1 MFSERDG
8 KLMFHCPKSIE
19 GSRAYKT
26 ADLDQ
31 ILEAALHYGIDLEH
45 EAYLFWLAR
54 AAVAMPFPSR
64 AW

>member
-1 MFSERDG
+1 
-8 KLMFHCPKSIE
+8 MFHCPKSIE